1 MDILIVDDDE
11 DVRRTF
17 SRALQRAGFMV
28 RAVENGLAALAEIQQ
43 YPFRA
48 IICDVHMPFLPGQGF
63 YDELLKDYPQA
74 AERVVFATG
83 WTEHD
88 EVGRFLQQSGR
99 PVLRKPVDLK
109 KLVATVRA
117 VADRPV

>member
-1 MDILIVDDDE
+1 MDILIVDDDV

-17 SRALQRAGFMV
+17 SRALERAGYMV
-28 RAVENGLAALAEIQQ
+28 RAVENGLAAFAEVQR
-43 YPFRA
+43 YRFRA
-48 IICDVHMPFLPGQGF
+48 IICDVHMPFLQGQGF
-63 YDELLKDYPQA
+63 YDELLKDYPQV

-88 EVGRFLQQSGR
+88 EVGPFLQRAGR

-117 VADRPV
+117 VADRPA